1 MTHNPECGLDCVS
14 AGAVRLDNTPSA
26 DQQTGRQ
33 HLSGDQ
39 SAEQAKHTP
48 GPWRWTNEFRTR
60 DNSITESLIGHEGY
74 GIMSCDGLPNSP
86 KRANARLIA
95 ASPQMLKALRRIA
108 LEAEAV
114 ASILEE
120 VGESVTGCKKR
131 AQWIADWSREAIAK
145 AEGRDR

>member
-39 SAEQAKHTP
+39 SVEYAKHTP
-48 GPWRWTNEFRTR
+48 GPWHVGCEDRHDQPQVLSMCGE
-60 DNSITESLIGHEGY
+60 LIAVVAHE
-74 GIMSCDGLPNSP
+74 CVKQPPELQ
-86 KRANARLIA
+86 ANARLIA
-95 ASPQMLKALRRIA
+95 AAPDMYEALKRISKA
-108 LEAEAV
+108 TSDGLDHTRDVAVLERCIRLAQ
-114 ASILEE
+114 
-120 VGESVTGCKKR
+120 SVT
-131 AQWIADWSREAIAK
+131 AK